1 MRSQTEKTALD
12 ANLMSNLIYK
22 EIIREYEYGEELG
35 DTLLSTAAK
44 NMQMVDA
51 VQDFSINLL
60 KQIEQNQFTVVEP
73 QKAKVVSIDD
83 KLAQINK
90 EITFDI
96 SKPIHDMFD
105 RMSDYVCDALAG

>member
-1 MRSQTEKTALD
+1 MRSQTENTALD
-12 ANLMSNLIYK
+12 ANLMSNLICK
-22 EIIREYEYGEELG
+22 EIIREYKYGEKLG
-35 DTLLSTAAK
+35 DTLLSTATK
-44 NMQMVDA
+44 NMHRLDA

-83 KLAQINK
+83 KLAAINK

-105 RMSDYVCDALAG
+105 QMSDYVCDALAS